1 MDKDEELYREMNEE
15 DDFYMGDRDEEEED
29 EDEEE
34 EEEEPDSDDDLV
46 VGCIWLVLMLTI
58 IVTMVAC

>member
-1 MDKDEELYREMNEE
+1 MDKEEELYREMNEE
-15 DDFYMGDRDEEEED
+15 DDFYMGDRDEEEE
-29 EDEEE
+29 
-34 EEEEPDSDDDLV
+34 EPDDDDPI